1 MEQKQSSRIS
11 AKHTLAVMTALIG
24 GSVLIWI
31 IQLARQ
37 GDPIGYIILTGLGV
51 LASLPVVGGVLYM
64 LIVAVGTL
72 RAMPG
77 PATSQELKTVY
88 ETHRV
93 LEAQNRELARMLTQL
108 QRNPA
113 LLTSLRSPEQPVVE
127 LNPGQFRTSEGFII
141 DGAAFDTLE
150 NE

>member
-1 MEQKQSSRIS
+1 MEQKQSNRIS
-11 AKHTLAVMTALIG
+11 VKHTLAVMAALIG
-24 GSVLIWI
+24 GGVLIWI

-64 LIVAVGTL
+64 LIVAVGKTMQG
-72 RAMPG
+72 RPSG
-77 PATSQELKTVY
+77 QELKTVY

-113 LLTSLRSPEQPVVE
+113 LLTSPEQPTFD
-127 LNPGQFRTSEGFII
+127 LGPGQVRTPEGFII
-141 DGAAFDTLE
+141 DGTAFDTLE
-150 NE
+150 DE

>member
-1 MEQKQSSRIS
+1 MDQKQPNRLS
-11 AKHTLAVMTALIG
+11 AKHTLVVMLALIG
-24 GSVLIWI
+24 GGLLIWI

-51 LASLPVVGGVLYM
+51 LTSLPVVGGVLYL

-72 RAMPG
+72 RAMQGRPSG
-77 PATSQELKTVY
+77 QELKTVY

-113 LLTSLRSPEQPVVE
+113 LLTSPEQPTFD
-127 LNPGQFRTSEGFII
+127 LGPGQVRTPEGFII
-141 DGAAFDTLE
+141 DGTAFDTLE
-150 NE
+150 DG

>member
-1 MEQKQSSRIS
+1 MDPKQSNRLS
-11 AKHTLAVMTALIG
+11 AKHTLAVMLALIG
-24 GSVLIWI
+24 GGLLVWI

-51 LASLPVVGGVLYM
+51 LASLPVVGGVLYL
-64 LIVAVGTL
+64 LIVAIGKTMQG
-72 RAMPG
+72 RPSG
-77 PATSQELKTVY
+77 QELKTVY

-113 LLTSLRSPEQPVVE
+113 LLTSPEQPTFD
-127 LNPGQFRTSEGFII
+127 LGPGQVRTPEGFII
-141 DGAAFDTLE
+141 DGTAFDTLE
-150 NE
+150 DE

>member
-1 MEQKQSSRIS
+1 MDQKQSNRLS
-11 AKHTLAVMTALIG
+11 AKHTLAVMLALIG
-24 GSVLIWI
+24 GGLLVWI

-51 LASLPVVGGVLYM
+51 LASLPVVGGVLYL
-64 LIVAVGTL
+64 LIVAIGKTMQG
-72 RAMPG
+72 RPSG
-77 PATSQELKTVY
+77 QELKTVY

-113 LLTSLRSPEQPVVE
+113 LLTSPEQPTFD
-127 LNPGQFRTSEGFII
+127 LGPGQVRTPEGFII
-141 DGAAFDTLE
+141 DGTAFDTLE
-150 NE
+150 DE

>member
-1 MEQKQSSRIS
+1 MDQKHSNRLS
-11 AKHTLAVMTALIG
+11 AKHTLAVMLALIG
-24 GSVLIWI
+24 GGLLIWI

-51 LASLPVVGGVLYM
+51 LASLPVVGGVLYL
-64 LIVAVGTL
+64 LIVAIGKTMQG
-72 RAMPG
+72 RPSG
-77 PATSQELKTVY
+77 QELKTVY

-113 LLTSLRSPEQPVVE
+113 LLAGPEQPTFD
-127 LNPGQFRTSEGFII
+127 LGPGQVRTPEGFII
-141 DGAAFDTLE
+141 DGTAFDTLE
-150 NE
+150 DE

>member
-1 MEQKQSSRIS
+1 MEHKEPSRIS
-11 AKHTLAVMTALIG
+11 AKHTLAVMAALIG
-24 GSVLIWI
+24 GGVLIWI

-64 LIVAVGTL
+64 LIVAAGSL
-72 RAMPG
+72 RAVPG

-113 LLTSLRSPEQPVVE
+113 LLTSPEQAVVE
-127 LNPGQFRTSEGFII
+127 LSPGQFRTSEGFII

>member
-1 MEQKQSSRIS
+1 MDRKQSNRLS
-11 AKHTLAVMTALIG
+11 AKHTLAVMLALIG
-24 GSVLIWI
+24 GGLLVWI

-51 LASLPVVGGVLYM
+51 LASLPVVGGVLYL
-64 LIVAVGTL
+64 LIVAVGKTMQG
-72 RAMPG
+72 RPSG
-77 PATSQELKTVY
+77 QELKTVY

-113 LLTSLRSPEQPVVE
+113 LLTGPEQPTFD
-127 LNPGQFRTSEGFII
+127 LGPGQVRTPEGFII
-141 DGAAFDTLE
+141 DGTAFDTLE
-150 NE
+150 DE

>member
-1 MEQKQSSRIS
+1 MDQKQSNRLS
-11 AKHTLAVMTALIG
+11 AKHTLAVMLALIG
-24 GSVLIWI
+24 GGLLVWI

-51 LASLPVVGGVLYM
+51 LASLPVVGGVLYL
-64 LIVAVGTL
+64 LIVAIGKTMQG
-72 RAMPG
+72 RPSG
-77 PATSQELKTVY
+77 QELKTVY

-113 LLTSLRSPEQPVVE
+113 LLANPEQPTFD
-127 LNPGQFRTSEGFII
+127 LGPGQVRTPEGFII
-141 DGAAFDTLE
+141 DGTAFDTLE
-150 NE
+150 DE

>member
-1 MEQKQSSRIS
+1 MDQKQSNRLS
-11 AKHTLAVMTALIG
+11 AKHTLAVMLALIG
-24 GSVLIWI
+24 GGLLVWI

-51 LASLPVVGGVLYM
+51 LASLPVVGGVLYL
-64 LIVAVGTL
+64 LIVAIGKTMQG
-72 RAMPG
+72 RPSG
-77 PATSQELKTVY
+77 HELKTVY

-113 LLTSLRSPEQPVVE
+113 LLTSPEQPTFD
-127 LNPGQFRTSEGFII
+127 LGPGQVRTPEGFII
-141 DGAAFDTLE
+141 DGTAFDTLE
-150 NE
+150 DE

>member
-1 MEQKQSSRIS
+1 MEHKEPSRIS
-11 AKHTLAVMTALIG
+11 AKHTMAVMAALIG
-24 GSVLIWI
+24 GGVLIWI

-64 LIVAVGTL
+64 LIVAVGKTMQG
-72 RAMPG
+72 RPTG
-77 PATSQELKTVY
+77 QELKTVY

>member
-1 MEQKQSSRIS
+1 MEQKETNRIS
-11 AKHTLAVMTALIG
+11 ARHTLAVMAALIG
-24 GSVLIWI
+24 GGVLIWI

-64 LIVAVGTL
+64 LIVAIGKTMQG
-72 RAMPG
+72 RPTG
-77 PATSQELKTVY
+77 QELKTVY

-113 LLTSLRSPEQPVVE
+113 LLTSPEQPVVE
-127 LNPGQFRTSEGFII
+127 LSPGQFRTSEGFII